1 MHKRAIAPIRVLSV
15 GGRSGARRTLRR
27 RSSARASNRPRAP
40 APISSSTWPGMKA
53 SLTSAGFGA
62 QSAIAIAHSAR
73 PGGRDQAHRV
83 DHWSAP
89 RAHHSRAAREPRV
102 PRAPQAPGPRRRCP
116 RTWQAAGQQRVEV
129 PRPARRRPRNC
140 PACERPIAI
149 HQPLPA
155 DLDHVHDA
163 EHPDTPTTRPSHT
176 AHTTPPAANA
186 DTAPPQRPRQPATR
200 DKQPSHQI
208 RRPPS
213 CRGSSPSPDT
223 PGDVYRRCGARHHR
237 FVAEGVVRQA
247 DQLTIAFVAKRSSA
261 VGERTILVVT
271 RCVMRGNRIDEC
283 NCAPP
288 AAGHSRFGRIARGC
302 GFSPAERQRSPAA
315 PKLRVRSCCFRR
327 PSRTVESTSPGA
339 KLPRFARRRAI

>member
-1 MHKRAIAPIRVLSV
+1 MCLVVLFLDRDRTQHRERAGSAVHKRAIALIRVLSV

-40 APISSSTWPGMKA
+40 APTSSSTWPGMKA
-53 SLTSAGFGA
+53 SLAAAGFGA

-73 PGGRDQAHRV
+73 PRGRDQAHRV

-149 HQPLPA
+149 HQPPPA

-163 EHPDTPTTRPSHT
+163 EHPAHADHPPQPHRPYRTAGRKRRRRATPAST
-176 AHTTPPAANA
+176 ASSNARQAALTPNPTAPPAAA
-186 DTAPPQRPRQPATR
+186 DPAPVQTPRET
-200 DKQPSHQI
+200 ST
-208 RRPPS
+208 
-213 CRGSSPSPDT
+213 G
-223 PGDVYRRCGARHHR
+223 RCGARHHASSPKHSR
-237 FVAEGVVRQA
+237 RPR
-247 DQLTIAFVAKRSSA
+247 RSQQSPSQKA
-261 VGERTILVVT
+261 
-271 RCVMRGNRIDEC
+271 
-283 NCAPP
+283 
-288 AAGHSRFGRIARGC
+288 AAG
-302 GFSPAERQRSPAA
+302 RSA
-315 PKLRVRSCCFRR
+315 PSAF
-327 PSRTVESTSPGA
+327 
-339 KLPRFARRRAI
+339 